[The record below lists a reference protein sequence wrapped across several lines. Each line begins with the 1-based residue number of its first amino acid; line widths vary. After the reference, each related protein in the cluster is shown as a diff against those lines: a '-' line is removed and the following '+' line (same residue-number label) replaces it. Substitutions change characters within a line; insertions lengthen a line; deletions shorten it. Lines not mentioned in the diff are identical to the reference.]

1 MNRRSWT
8 LIVEIYLVSVLA
20 SGLGR
25 RARSMSQALLVWLCL
40 LRDEGVR
47 RVPGLVRARTCVM
60 QTAVHARVRMRLT

>member
-47 RVPGLVRARTCVM
+47 GVLGLGLA
-60 QTAVHARVRMRLT
+60 HAWCKLLRMPVFACG